1 MKKTEII
8 LIRHGETV
16 WNSQQRMQGHSNS
29 DLSSVG
35 QAQIQALG
43 QWMKIVPFDHIYS
56 SDSLRAKQTAEAITQ
71 FSGHELKIDLRLRE
85 KNLGVFEGLTS
96 EEARE
101 RHPEVFRLF
110 KTAGSKYVIDEGE
123 STQQLQDRALEIVDE
138 IRIKHPE
145 EHVLLVTHGGFIR
158 VVMKHSLGLSLET
171 PTRFLIRNTGVFR
184 LVWEDKWIV
193 SQMGGVTHLE
203 YMKESVL
210 SGWSET
216 VTKVHL

>member
-1 MKKTEII
+1 MKETEII
-8 LIRHGETV
+8 LIRHGETE
-16 WNSQQRMQGHSNS
+16 WNSQKRMQGHSNS

-43 QWMKIVPFDHIYS
+43 QWMKNVPFDHIYS
-56 SDSLRAKQTAEAITQ
+56 SDSLRAKHTAEAITQ
-71 FSGHELKIDLRLRE
+71 FSGHKLKIDLRLRE

-123 STQQLQDRALEIVDE
+123 STQQLQDRALEIVNE
-138 IRIKHPE
+138 IRIKHPQE
-145 EHVLLVTHGGFIR
+145 RVLFVTHGGFIR

-184 LVWEDKWIV
+184 LVWEDKWLV
-193 SQMGGVTHLE
+193 SQMGGVSHLE
-203 YMKESVL
+203 
-210 SGWSET
+210 
-216 VTKVHL
+216 

>member
-1 MKKTEII
+1 MKETEII
-8 LIRHGETV
+8 LIRHGETE

-43 QWMKIVPFDHIYS
+43 QWMKNVPFDHIYS

-138 IRIKHPE
+138 IRIKHLE
-145 EHVLLVTHGGFIR
+145 ERVLLVTHGGFIR

-193 SQMGGVTHLE
+193 SQMGGVSHLE
-203 YMKESVL
+203 
-210 SGWSET
+210 
-216 VTKVHL
+216 

>member
-1 MKKTEII
+1 MKETEII
-8 LIRHGETV
+8 LIRHGETK

-43 QWMKIVPFDHIYS
+43 QWMKNVPFDHIYS
-56 SDSLRAKQTAEAITQ
+56 SDSQRAKQTAEAISQ
-71 FSGHELKIDLRLRE
+71 FSEHELKIDLRLRE

-123 STQQLQDRALEIVDE
+123 STQQLQDRALEIVNE

-145 EHVLLVTHGGFIR
+145 ERVLLVTHGGFIR

-184 LVWEDKWIV
+184 LVWEDKWLV
-193 SQMGGVTHLE
+193 SQMGGVSHLE
-203 YMKESVL
+203 
-210 SGWSET
+210 
-216 VTKVHL
+216 

>member
-1 MKKTEII
+1 MKETEII
-8 LIRHGETV
+8 LIRHGETE

-71 FSGHELKIDLRLRE
+71 FSGHELQFDQRLRE

-101 RHPEVFRLF
+101 RHPEVFHLF

-123 STQQLQDRALEIVDE
+123 STQQLQDRALEIVNE

-145 EHVLLVTHGGFIR
+145 ERVLLVTHGGFIR

-184 LVWEDKWIV
+184 LVWEDKWLV
-193 SQMGGVTHLE
+193 SQMGGVSHLE
-203 YMKESVL
+203 
-210 SGWSET
+210 
-216 VTKVHL
+216 

>member
-1 MKKTEII
+1 MKETEII
-8 LIRHGETV
+8 LIRHGETE

-43 QWMKIVPFDHIYS
+43 QWMKNVPFDHIYS

-71 FSGHELKIDLRLRE
+71 FSGHELKFDLRLRE

-123 STQQLQDRALEIVDE
+123 STQQLQDRALEIVEE

-145 EHVLLVTHGGFIR
+145 ERVLLVTHGGFIR

-193 SQMGGVTHLE
+193 SQMGGVSHLE
-203 YMKESVL
+203 
-210 SGWSET
+210 
-216 VTKVHL
+216 

>member
-1 MKKTEII
+1 MKETQII
-8 LIRHGETV
+8 LIRHGETE

-43 QWMKIVPFDHIYS
+43 QWMKNVPFDHIYS

-145 EHVLLVTHGGFIR
+145 ERVLLVTHGGFIR

-184 LVWEDKWIV
+184 LEWEDKWLV
-193 SQMGGVTHLE
+193 SQMGGVSHLE
-203 YMKESVL
+203 
-210 SGWSET
+210 
-216 VTKVHL
+216 

>member
-1 MKKTEII
+1 MKETEII
-8 LIRHGETV
+8 LIRHGETE
-16 WNSQQRMQGHSNS
+16 WNSQKRMQGHSNS

-43 QWMKIVPFDHIYS
+43 QWMKNVPFDLIYS

-71 FSGHELKIDLRLRE
+71 FSGHELQFDQRLRE
-85 KNLGVFEGLTS
+85 KNLGVFEGFTS

-123 STQQLQDRALEIVDE
+123 STQQLQDRALEIVNE

-145 EHVLLVTHGGFIR
+145 ERVLLVTHGGFIR

-184 LVWEDKWIV
+184 LEWEDKWLV
-193 SQMGGVTHLE
+193 SQMGGVSHLE
-203 YMKESVL
+203 
-210 SGWSET
+210 
-216 VTKVHL
+216 

>member
-1 MKKTEII
+1 MKETEII
-8 LIRHGETV
+8 LIRHGETE
-16 WNSQQRMQGHSNS
+16 WNSQKRMQGHSNS

-43 QWMKIVPFDHIYS
+43 QWMKNLPFDLIYS
-56 SDSLRAKQTAEAITQ
+56 SDSLRAKQTAESITQ
-71 FSGHELKIDLRLRE
+71 FSGHELQIDQRLRE

-123 STQQLQDRALEIVDE
+123 STQQLQDRALEIVNE

-145 EHVLLVTHGGFIR
+145 ERVLLVTHGGFIR

-184 LVWEDKWIV
+184 LVWEDKWLV
-193 SQMGGVTHLE
+193 SQMGGVSHLE
-203 YMKESVL
+203 
-210 SGWSET
+210 
-216 VTKVHL
+216 

>member
-8 LIRHGETV
+8 LIRHGETE
-16 WNSQQRMQGHSNS
+16 WNSQKRMQGHSNS

-43 QWMKIVPFDHIYS
+43 QWMKNVPFDLIYS

-71 FSGHELKIDLRLRE
+71 FSGHELQFDQRLRE
-85 KNLGVFEGLTS
+85 KNLGIFEGLTS

-123 STQQLQDRALEIVDE
+123 STQQLQDRALEIVNE

-145 EHVLLVTHGGFIR
+145 ERVLLVTHGGFIR

-184 LVWEDKWIV
+184 LVWEDKWLV
-193 SQMGGVTHLE
+193 SQMGGVSHLE
-203 YMKESVL
+203 
-210 SGWSET
+210 
-216 VTKVHL
+216 

>member
-1 MKKTEII
+1 MKETEII
-8 LIRHGETV
+8 LIRNGETE
-16 WNSQQRMQGHSNS
+16 WNSQKLMQGHSNS

-43 QWMKIVPFDHIYS
+43 QWMKNVPFDLIYS

-71 FSGHELKIDLRLRE
+71 FSGHELQFDQRLRE

-123 STQQLQDRALEIVDE
+123 STQQLQDRALEIVNE

-145 EHVLLVTHGGFIR
+145 ERVLLVTHGGFIR

-184 LVWEDKWIV
+184 LVWEDKWLV
-193 SQMGGVTHLE
+193 SQMGGVSHLE
-203 YMKESVL
+203 
-210 SGWSET
+210 
-216 VTKVHL
+216 

>member
-1 MKKTEII
+1 MKETEII
-8 LIRHGETV
+8 LIRHGETE
-16 WNSQQRMQGHSNS
+16 WNSQKRMQGHSNS
-29 DLSSVG
+29 DLSLVG

-43 QWMKIVPFDHIYS
+43 QWMKNVPFDHIYS

-145 EHVLLVTHGGFIR
+145 ERVLLVTHGGFIR

-184 LVWEDKWIV
+184 LVWEDKWLV
-193 SQMGGVTHLE
+193 SQMGGVSHLE
-203 YMKESVL
+203 
-210 SGWSET
+210 
-216 VTKVHL
+216 

>member
-1 MKKTEII
+1 MKETEII
-8 LIRHGETV
+8 LIRHGETE
-16 WNSQQRMQGHSNS
+16 WNSQKRMQGHSNS

-43 QWMKIVPFDHIYS
+43 QWMKNVPFDHIYS

-123 STQQLQDRALEIVDE
+123 STQQLQDRALEIVNE

-145 EHVLLVTHGGFIR
+145 ERVLLVTHGGFIR

-193 SQMGGVTHLE
+193 SQMGGVSHLE
-203 YMKESVL
+203 
-210 SGWSET
+210 
-216 VTKVHL
+216 